1 MPCCKRTD
9 CNFVAKSSQ
18 GLGVHRSKKHIVN
31 DSLSTNAVSVSVV
44 REYPERRSFYCCLCD
59 SIVLNFQHLTCH
71 FKKPHPGI
79 KILSSA
85 RCSVCGN
92 EFSSGQGAGVHV
104 SRTICGRSKLP
115 VADEPIMSIA
125 TYRDDES
132 TSDITDFH
140 ANNTPSPSQSPPP
153 QSPTPLDPAA
163 ALSGCT
169 VDERVPF
176 TLPSSD
182 ITPVDNTSTV
192 VLNDCTV
199 EESSTPKVLTS
210 PIQPATLEDL
220 SIEDDNDPFDIP
232 RPLFLDSYFQSTSL
246 NPSAP
251 AFHPTP
257 PPEPTPTPDYPS
269 SPAPIPSDIG
279 SSSSITPP
287 PPSLSSPAQSSNP
300 NTPTP
305 SHLPIL
311 EAVVV
316 PSDCNAVNSNAPLST
331 FPCPTN
337 PPPPPNPSPPQ
348 SSCPYPPNLN
358 QHRPPEPTVA
368 LNGCTAGDGT
378 GGPLLS
384 SPTTA
389 SQNPF
394 IIPPPLADTSFLTPT
409 VTPSF
414 HSDNVNN
421 HHAKPPTSSPS
432 SNPPPLSSN
441 PNHTDPIIE
450 FQSKWS
456 AAPSADC
463 GWDQF
468 AKNCD
473 DFAEDVIKTSEI
485 DFQRKKPAP
494 RRSNRPSARP
504 VNPNRRP
511 VKYNPIQARK
521 LQSLYR
527 ISKKRAARKVLNDSK
542 PSYDGSVDD
551 ANEFF
556 TRVFGPKSCDIE
568 GVKSGLNDFVPSGP
582 ADNHLAD
589 HLSPDEIKKKLRVLS
604 NSAPGADR
612 VEYLHLKSVDPNCK
626 ILCSIYNRCPDA
638 NDVPQ
643 QWKNANTILIHKK
656 GDSGEI
662 SNFRPIALMS
672 CIYKLFMSV
681 IANRLVNFAVVNEL
695 LSDSQKSARP
705 SEGCYEHTFLL
716 QSLLPDAKRLQKN
729 VCLAWLD
736 LRNAFGSV
744 PHDVIKLTLSHL
756 GAPQSLVDLI
766 SNVYTGAT
774 TVIRTPAGDTNNI
787 PILSG
792 VKQGCPLSPILFNL
806 SVEIILRAVLAK
818 ANSIGPAK
826 HHGLPIS
833 VLAYADDLVLIC
845 RDRKKLQQ
853 LLDAAGETATL
864 IGLEFRP
871 DKCASLCVTYS
882 KRVEGNIQLV
892 DFSVQDRITAA
903 LNQHEHYRY
912 LGVPIGMMRDID
924 SLDHLV
930 DDLRQDLDRINS
942 SLLAPWQKLDAIRT
956 FVQPSLTFALRAGDP
971 EKASLVKYRQ
981 KLIEIVR
988 NICNLPNRAS
998 QSIIF
1003 ASTKVGGLALQDPLV
1018 ELDIQTTVQAIKM
1031 LSSNDPSVSTA
1042 AKSELKQS
1050 VRFAARAD
1058 PSPALIQ
1065 DFLSGSTKGAFHPD
1079 PTRYRTHSLWTRA
1092 RKACRNLKISFQ
1104 VPDFN
1109 PPFLT
1114 LDYGSPVLAKLACTK
1129 LHHLCQDRA
1138 ADKLLPPPDQGKVA
1152 RALVKDHS
1160 GNGSS
1165 WIYSGL
1171 NIRFKDWRF
1180 VHRARLNLVPTNQNK
1195 HRWDDPQSP
1204 ICRVRNTD
1212 PETLPH
1218 ILCHCP
1224 TNLVDVRG
1232 RHNAIL
1238 GRLTNA
1244 IRYGKVRV
1252 DQQIPELN
1260 DECRPDIVIMEN
1272 NEVTVIDV
1280 VCPFENGDDALKSA
1294 EDRKVN
1300 KYSHLVDH
1308 FKHEGKVCRVYGFV
1322 VGALGAWHPNN
1333 EAVLSQIRMS
1343 LSYRKLFRK
1352 LCCSDAIKHSADIY
1366 YKHISQ

>member
-1 MPCCKRTD
+1 M
-9 CNFVAKSSQ
+9 
-18 GLGVHRSKKHIVN
+18 
-31 DSLSTNAVSVSVV
+31 ST
-44 REYPERRSFYCCLCD
+44 
-59 SIVLNFQHLTCH
+59 
-71 FKKPHPGI
+71 
-79 KILSSA
+79 
-85 RCSVCGN
+85 
-92 EFSSGQGAGVHV
+92 
-104 SRTICGRSKLP
+104 
-115 VADEPIMSIA
+115 A

-140 ANNTPSPSQSPPP
+140 ANNTLSSSQSPPS
-153 QSPTPLDPAA
+153 QSPTPLDSVV
-163 ALSGCT
+163 ALSSCAA
-169 VDERVPF
+169 DERVPF
-176 TLPSSD
+176 TPPSSD

-199 EESSTPKVLTS
+199 EESFTPKILTS
-210 PIQPATLEDL
+210 PIPPATLEDL

-251 AFHPTP
+251 AFHPTSP
-257 PPEPTPTPDYPS
+257 PTNHTNSEPTSIPDYPS
-269 SPAPIPSDIG
+269 SPASSPSEFG
-279 SSSSITPP
+279 SSFSSIPP

-300 NTPTP
+300 NTSLP

-311 EAVVV
+311 EA
-316 PSDCNAVNSNAPLST
+316 ALSR
-331 FPCPTN
+331 
-337 PPPPPNPSPPQ
+337 
-348 SSCPYPPNLN
+348 PYPPNLN
-358 QHRPPEPTVA
+358 QHRPPEPAVA
-368 LNGCTAGDGT
+368 LIGCTAGDGI

-394 IIPPPLADTSFLTPT
+394 IIPPPLADMSFLTPT

-421 HHAKPPTSSPS
+421 HQANPPTSSPS
-432 SNPPPLSSN
+432 SIPPPPPLSSN
-441 PNHTDPIIE
+441 SNHTDPIIE
-450 FQSKWS
+450 FQSKCP
-456 AAPSADC
+456 AVFSADC

-473 DFAEDVIKTSEI
+473 DFAEDVINTSEI
-485 DFQRKKPAP
+485 DFQRKNPAP
-494 RRSNRPSARP
+494 RRLNRPSARP
-504 VNPNRRP
+504 VNSNRRP

-556 TRVFGPKSCDIE
+556 TCVFGPKSCDIE

-589 HLSPDEIKKKLRVLS
+589 HLSPDEIKKKLCVLS

-612 VEYLHLKSVDPNCK
+612 VEYRHLKSVDPNCK
-626 ILCSIYNRCPDA
+626 ILCSIYNRCLDA

-681 IANRLVNFAVVNEL
+681 IVNRLVNSAVVNEL

-716 QSLLPDAKRLQKN
+716 QSLFLDAKRLQKN

-736 LRNAFGSV
+736 LHNAFGSV

-756 GAPQSLVDLI
+756 RVPQSLVDLI

-774 TVIRTPAGDTNNI
+774 TVIRTPAGDTSNI

-882 KRVEGNIQLV
+882 KRVEGNIQLI
-892 DFSVQDRITAA
+892 DFSVQDRIMPA

-930 DDLRQDLDRINS
+930 DN
-942 SLLAPWQKLDAIRT
+942 
-956 FVQPSLTFALRAGDP
+956 
-971 EKASLVKYRQ
+971 
-981 KLIEIVR
+981 
-988 NICNLPNRAS
+988 
-998 QSIIF
+998 
-1003 ASTKVGGLALQDPLV
+1003 
-1018 ELDIQTTVQAIKM
+1018 
-1031 LSSNDPSVSTA
+1031 
-1042 AKSELKQS
+1042 
-1050 VRFAARAD
+1050 
-1058 PSPALIQ
+1058 
-1065 DFLSGSTKGAFHPD
+1065 
-1079 PTRYRTHSLWTRA
+1079 
-1092 RKACRNLKISFQ
+1092 
-1104 VPDFN
+1104 
-1109 PPFLT
+1109 
-1114 LDYGSPVLAKLACTK
+1114 
-1129 LHHLCQDRA
+1129 LCQDLERIH
-1138 ADKLLPPPDQGKVA
+1138 PFFRPGKS
-1152 RALVKDHS
+1152 LM
-1160 GNGSS
+1160 
-1165 WIYSGL
+1165 
-1171 NIRFKDWRF
+1171 
-1180 VHRARLNLVPTNQNK
+1180 
-1195 HRWDDPQSP
+1195 QSEP
-1204 ICRVRNTD
+1204 LFN
-1212 PETLPH
+1212 
-1218 ILCHCP
+1218 
-1224 TNLVDVRG
+1224 
-1232 RHNAIL
+1232 
-1238 GRLTNA
+1238 
-1244 IRYGKVRV
+1244 
-1252 DQQIPELN
+1252 
-1260 DECRPDIVIMEN
+1260 
-1272 NEVTVIDV
+1272 
-1280 VCPFENGDDALKSA
+1280 
-1294 EDRKVN
+1294 
-1300 KYSHLVDH
+1300 
-1308 FKHEGKVCRVYGFV
+1308 
-1322 VGALGAWHPNN
+1322 HP
-1333 EAVLSQIRMS
+1333 
-1343 LSYRKLFRK
+1343 
-1352 LCCSDAIKHSADIY
+1352 
-1366 YKHISQ
+1366 